1 MSDIL
6 QSVEERLKPSRT
18 AVLVIDMQN
27 DFCAEG
33 GYVET
38 VVGRDA
44 GPCRA
49 VAEPIAC
56 LVADAR
62 AAGVPVV
69 WVRADYRPETLP
81 VGMLAKQR
89 ERSDTVCCAPGSWG
103 YDFYGLAPAPEDPL
117 FDKHCYSAFV
127 GTELETWLRNRTIE
141 TLVFAGVQT
150 NVCVETSFRDAISRG
165 FYGVLAVD
173 CVASHAPPLHEAT
186 IANIGFLFGDV
197 LPREAIAGHWKG

>member
-1 MSDIL
+1 MPGGRRAH
-6 QSVEERLKPSRT
+6 RLPGRGR
-18 AVLVIDMQN
+18 AR
-27 DFCAEG
+27 G
-33 GYVET
+33 GGSGGLGT
-38 VVGRDA
+38 R
-44 GPCRA
+44 R
-49 VAEPIAC
+49 
-56 LVADAR
+56 
-62 AAGVPVV
+62 
-69 WVRADYRPETLP
+69 LP
-81 VGMLAKQR
+81 A
-89 ERSDTVCCAPGSWG
+89 
-103 YDFYGLAPAPEDPL
+103 
-117 FDKHCYSAFV
+117 CYSAFV

>member
-1 MSDIL
+1 MTDIL
-6 QSVEERLKPSRT
+6 QTADERLKPAGS
-18 AVLVIDMQN
+18 AVVVIDMQN

-49 VAEPIAC
+49 VAEPIGG
-56 LVADAR
+56 LVSDAR
-62 AAGVPVV
+62 AAGVPVI

-81 VGMLAKQR
+81 SGMLAKQR
-89 ERSDTVCCAPGSWG
+89 ERSDAVCCAPRSWG
-103 YDFYGLAPAPEDPL
+103 YAFYGVAPSDDEAV

-127 GTELETWLRNRTIE
+127 GTELEAHLRAAQIE

-150 NVCVETSFRDAISRG
+150 NVCVETSFRDAVCRG

>member
-6 QSVEERLKPSRT
+6 QAVEDRLTPSRT

-49 VAEPIAC
+49 VAEPIGA
-56 LVADAR
+56 LVDDAR
-62 AAGVPVV
+62 AAGVPVI

-81 VGMLAKQR
+81 AGMLAKQR
-89 ERSDTVCCAPGSWG
+89 EKSDTVCCAPGTWG
-103 YDFYGLAPAPEDPL
+103 YAFHGVAPAGDEAV

-127 GTELETWLRNRTIE
+127 GTGLEAHLRSAGIE

-150 NVCVETSFRDAISRG
+150 NVCVETSFRDAVCRG

-197 LPREAIAGHWKG
+197 LPREAIAGYWKG

>member
-1 MSDIL
+1 MPDVL
-6 QSVEERLKPSRT
+6 ETVDARLAPARS
-18 AVLVIDMQN
+18 AVIVIDMQN

-49 VAEPIAC
+49 VAEPIAA
-56 LVADAR
+56 LAADAR
-62 AAGVPVV
+62 AAGVPVI
-69 WVRADYRPETLP
+69 WVRADYEPSKIP
-81 VGMLAKQR
+81 VGMLAKQH
-89 ERSDTVCCAPGSWG
+89 ERSTSVCCAPGSWG
-103 YDFYGLAPAPEDPL
+103 YDFYGVSPGPEDPL

-127 GTELETWLRNRTIE
+127 GTELEAYLRNRGIE

-150 NVCVETSFRDAISRG
+150 NVCVETSFRDAVCRG

-197 LPREAIAGHWKG
+197 LPRETIAGYWKG